1 MLSGREKAAKL
12 GEKPEKRCFQDQ
24 GKRLNREKSLKKIL
38 SDPGMAAKLEK
49 SPEKDVFSPGKS
61 G

>member
-1 MLSGREKAAKL
+1 MLSDPGMAAKL
-12 GEKPEKRCFQDQ
+12 
-24 GKRLNREKSLKKIL
+24 EKSLKKML

-49 SPEKDVFSPGKS
+49 SPEKDVFSLGKS

>member
-12 GEKPEKRCFQDQ
+12 
-24 GKRLNREKSLKKIL
+24 EKSLKKMF

>member
-1 MLSGREKAAKL
+1 MAAKF
-12 GEKPEKRCFQDQ
+12 GEKPEKRCFQG
-24 GKRLNREKSLKKIL
+24 GKRRLNWEKSLKKML